1 MVDLHGGIV
10 RVEGKLNPFAR
21 PSLKMDDPRLNSMHL
36 DLDRREGF
44 RKARSEL
51 LGACGDK
58 TQTAIEAQ
66 EPDQVSRTI
75 MQNLEGRL
83 PPGGDFVLM
92 DRQSVYP
99 LRVGVNTVG
108 RLPDNDIVLAD
119 PYVSRRHCA
128 VLIHAGDGGELH
140 DVASKNGTYLNGRRI
155 DHPTRLNTGD
165 EISMCDCRLVFVA
178 SLHAGSSF
186 SSPSGQTATGVD

>member
-1 MVDLHGGIV
+1 
-10 RVEGKLNPFAR
+10 
-21 PSLKMDDPRLNSMHL
+21 MHL
-36 DLDRREGF
+36 DLNRREGF

-51 LGACGDK
+51 LHACGDK
-58 TQTAIEAQ
+58 TQMAIEAQ
-66 EPDQVSRTI
+66 EQAQVSRTAL
-75 MQNLEGRL
+75 QNLEGRL
-83 PPGGDFVLM
+83 PAGADFVLM
-92 DRQSVYP
+92 DQASVYP

-155 DHPTRLNTGD
+155 DHPTQLNSGD
-165 EISMCDCRLVFVA
+165 EIGMCDCRLVFIANVNP
-178 SLHAGSSF
+178 GSPG
-186 SSPSGQTATGVD
+186 SSPSCQTEAGDV

>member
-1 MVDLHGGIV
+1 
-10 RVEGKLNPFAR
+10 
-21 PSLKMDDPRLNSMHL
+21 MDDPRLNSMHL
-36 DLDRREGF
+36 DLSRREGF

-58 TQTAIEAQ
+58 TQIAIEALAPANPA
-66 EPDQVSRTI
+66 ESSKTVL
-75 MQNLEGRL
+75 QNLTGRL
-83 PPGGDFVLM
+83 PTGIDFVLM
-92 DRQSVYP
+92 NQEAVYP
-99 LRVGVNTVG
+99 LRVGLNTVG
-108 RLPDNDIVLAD
+108 RLADNDIVLSD

-165 EISMCDCRLVFVA
+165 EIGMCDCRLVFVA
-178 SLHAGSSF
+178 NTDSS
-186 SSPSGQTATGVD
+186 SSPKELSGQTEADNA

>member
-1 MVDLHGGIV
+1 
-10 RVEGKLNPFAR
+10 
-21 PSLKMDDPRLNSMHL
+21 MHL
-36 DLDRREGF
+36 DLNRKEGF

-51 LGACGDK
+51 VHACGDK
-58 TQTAIEAQ
+58 TQMAIEAQ
-66 EPDQVSRTI
+66 MPVLGSRTAI
-75 MQNLEGRL
+75 QYLEGRV
-83 PPGGDFVLM
+83 PPGANFVLM
-92 DRQSVYP
+92 DQHSVYP

-165 EISMCDCRLVFVA
+165 EIGMCDCRLVFVA
-178 SLHAGSSF
+178 NLNSNSSP
-186 SSPSGQTATGVD
+186 SSPSGQTEAGDA